1 MHCIHLLPHIQMCY
15 RQKDR
20 GSGYITACSS
30 IFLRLI
36 SQTDYTN
43 LEKRKKMTE
52 VMNST
57 SDSSDLKI
65 KAKQESLPQ
74 PVTHVSSRYLAFK
87 T

>member
-1 MHCIHLLPHIQMCY
+1 
-15 RQKDR
+15 
-20 GSGYITACSS
+20 
-30 IFLRLI
+30 
-36 SQTDYTN
+36 
-43 LEKRKKMTE
+43 
-52 VMNST
+52 MNST